1 MKYARSEARN
11 WVRSNLKGY
20 LVTTTTALTPDRE
33 LDVQGIR
40 DNVERFLDLPG
51 VNGLYIG
58 SLYQEFW
65 TFTLDERKKIA
76 DIMLEQCAGRVPVL
90 VNITENCSKSAIDLA
105 RHAERAGADL
115 VMCWPPFYGPR
126 NNEGVLA
133 FYKELASAV
142 DIGIATYTTTLHEL
156 GFYVDAELMNA
167 LADIDTIV
175 AAKEASLSMARYS
188 AMMEAVGDRLPIS
201 APLEEYYLF
210 GKLTYPDMAPDFI
223 LGSSR
228 PVYMQSK
235 ALPHC
240 ANFFD
245 AVQRRDFDA
254 AQAAMRSILR
264 VSNELHSRFLAK
276 GQHHATL
283 LKYISSLLGFAAGPV
298 RPPLTLPTEEEKQ
311 LAIRVLRENDLL
323 PAPGERNGAARRAQ
337 H

>member
-1 MKYARSEARN
+1 MKYSRSNARD
-11 WVRSNLKGY
+11 WVRQNLKGY
-20 LVTTTTALTPDRE
+20 LVTTTTALNSDLE

-40 DNVERFLDLPG
+40 DNVERFLALPG
-51 VNGLYIG
+51 VTGLYIG

-76 DIMLEQCAGRVPVL
+76 DIMLEQVDGRVPVL
-90 VNITENCSKSAIDLA
+90 VNVTENCYKSAIELA
-105 RHAERAGADL
+105 RHAEAAGADL

-126 NNEGVLA
+126 NNEGVLT
-133 FYKELASAV
+133 FYKRLAEAV

-156 GFYVDAELMNA
+156 GFYVDAELMND

-188 AMMEAVGDRLPIS
+188 AMIEAVGDRLPIS

-210 GKLTYPDMAPDFI
+210 GKMTYPDVAPDFI

-228 PVYMQSK
+228 PVYMQSLEK
-235 ALPHC
+235 PYC
-240 ANFFD
+240 ADFHD
-245 AVQRRDFDA
+245 AVMRKDFDA

-264 VSNELHSRFLAK
+264 VANELHSRFLAR

-283 LKYISSLLGFAAGPV
+283 LKYISSLLGFASGPV
-298 RPPLTLPTEEEKQ
+298 RAPLTLPSEEEKQ
-311 LAIRVLRENDLL
+311 LAIRVLRENGLL
-323 PAPGERNGAARRAQ
+323 PDAAGQMAAE
-337 H
+337 

>member
-1 MKYARSEARN
+1 MQYSRANARD
-11 WVRSNLKGY
+11 WVRNNLKGY
-20 LVTTTTALTPDRE
+20 LVTTTTALRPDHE
-33 LDVQGIR
+33 LDVQGIK
-40 DNVERFLDLPG
+40 DNVEKFLALPG
-51 VNGLYIG
+51 VRGLYIG

-65 TFTLDERKKIA
+65 TLTLDERKKIA
-76 DIMLEQCAGRVPVL
+76 DIMIEQCAGRAHVL
-90 VNITENCSKSAIDLA
+90 VNVTENCAKNAIELA

-126 NNEGVLA
+126 NNEGVLS
-133 FYKELASAV
+133 FYKQLAEAT

-156 GFYVDAELMNA
+156 GFYVDIELMDK

-210 GKLTYPDMAPDFI
+210 GKLTYPSRAPDFI

-228 PVYMQSK
+228 PVYMQSQEK
-235 ALPHC
+235 PHC
-240 ANFFD
+240 ADFFD
-245 AVQRRDFDA
+245 AVQRKDFDQ
-254 AQAAMRSILR
+254 AQQSMRSILR
-264 VSNELHSRFLAK
+264 VANELHSRFLAR

-298 RPPLTLPTEEEKQ
+298 RPPLTLPSQEEKE
-311 LAIRVLRENDLL
+311 LAIRVLSENGLL
-323 PAPGERNGAARRAQ
+323 PATWDRVAAE
-337 H
+337 